1 MILDYIPDK
10 EFVKKTRDSMKYN
23 QSHISKYIVYNG
35 FGYIFKR
42 FSKDVKVMVI
52 TLDHPYE
59 ELAELLS
66 GL

>member
-10 EFVKKTRDSMKYN
+10 AFVKKVKDSMKYN
-23 QSHISKYIVYNG
+23 QSHISKYIVHNG

-42 FSKDVKVMVI
+42 FGKDVKVMVI

-59 ELAELLS
+59 ELAEFLS